1 MFQLW
6 MHRHHGA
13 LQDHPQAPRLQVHE
27 LWLQVL
33 GVAKERRLRLLKVK
47 SVSDLAFKALDIL
60 TEGEDELW
68 VAHIV
73 FDGQARRTGGIQK
86 IMKNDCG
93 VSYDAVQRILKRLV
107 SKNIVYRVI
116 QGIYAPN
123 LKMLLPKMIEL
134 LEAEQEVE
142 NAAGG

>member
-1 MFQLW
+1 
-6 MHRHHGA
+6 
-13 LQDHPQAPRLQVHE
+13 
-27 LWLQVL
+27 
-33 GVAKERRLRLLKVK
+33 LLKVK
-47 SVSDLAFKALDIL
+47 SVSDLAFKALDSL

-73 FDGQARRTGGIQK
+73 FDGQARRTSGIQK

-93 VSYDAVQRILKRLV
+93 NSYDSVQRTLKRLV

-123 LKMLLPKMIEL
+123 LKLVLGKMIEI
-134 LEAEQEVE
+134 LEAEQEGE

>member
-1 MFQLW
+1 M
-6 MHRHHGA
+6 
-13 LQDHPQAPRLQVHE
+13 
-27 LWLQVL
+27 
-33 GVAKERRLRLLKVK
+33 
-47 SVSDLAFKALDIL
+47 SDLAFRALDFL

-73 FDGQARRTGGIQK
+73 FDGQARRTSGIQK

-93 VSYDAVQRILKRLV
+93 VSYDTVQRILKRLV

-123 LKMLLPKMIEL
+123 LRLVLDKMIEL
-134 LEAEQEVE
+134 LEAKQEAE
-142 NAAGG
+142 NSVKR